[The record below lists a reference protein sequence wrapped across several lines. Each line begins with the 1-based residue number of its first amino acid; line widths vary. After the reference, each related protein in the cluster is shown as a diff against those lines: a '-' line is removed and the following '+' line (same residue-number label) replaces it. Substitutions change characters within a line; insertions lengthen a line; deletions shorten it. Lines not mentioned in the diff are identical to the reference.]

1 MQPFNILRLSLLIF
15 LSLLFLPH
23 VCLSKAADRFD
34 PSVDM
39 RIAIIGAG
47 ASGLTAADTLK
58 RKGYKHISVF
68 EKRDRVGGKVHS
80 VIEDDSI
87 YEVGAFWAGSDY
99 HTVDALA
106 KAYDV
111 SIIDES
117 LVFKVKLE
125 DGREYGLV
133 EYLTK
138 TTGPIELAATYG
150 NWKRVLQ
157 GFSYLKSAD
166 GFFKPLHPDLS
177 LPFDKFAVKYG
188 ITAFAKAFRPFW
200 IGCGYGY
207 YDKTPALYVL
217 KLMLGALDVSILQFL
232 ESILP
237 MDPNPSFGLRR
248 VEGGFQSLW
257 EKIAANLDDLR
268 LNAKVVSLNRYLE
281 NGEDRIEIVT
291 EDGQKEVFDA
301 VIISSDLNQS
311 LGFIDASRDEL
322 ELFSQIETY
331 RYLIHVFEADGLNR
345 THDRMV
351 FFDSNGSFDKVGHLT
366 AMANRSG
373 SQPIHSNRWISG
385 QLLEEQMSLELAERL
400 LVSDV
405 EVLGGSVSSIK
416 ARYEWSY
423 FPHVSSTALSEGFY
437 SKMQSLQG
445 QKASF
450 YVGGVLGFET
460 VEGTASYA
468 KHLIET
474 WF

>member
-1 MQPFNILRLSLLIF
+1 MQPFNILRMCL
-15 LSLLFLPH
+15 LLFLSMFLSPH
-23 VCLSKAADRFD
+23 VCFSNEGGRFK
-34 PSVDM
+34 PSYDM

-58 RKGYKHISVF
+58 RKGYQHITVF
-68 EKRDRVGGKVHS
+68 EKRPRVGGKVHS
-80 VIEDDSI
+80 VIDDDSI
-87 YEVGAFWAGSDY
+87 YEVGAFWVGSGY
-99 HTVDALA
+99 QTIDALA
-106 KAYDV
+106 TAYDV

-117 LVFKVKLE
+117 LVFKVKLG

-138 TTGPIELAATYG
+138 TTNPIELAVTYG

-177 LPFDKFAVKYG
+177 LPFDAFADKYG

-237 MDPNPSFGLRR
+237 LDPDPGFGLRR

-257 EKIAANLDDLR
+257 EKIGANLADLR
-268 LNAKVVSLNRYLE
+268 LNAEVIALNRYLE
-281 NGEDRIEIVT
+281 NGEERIEIVT
-291 EDGQKEVFDA
+291 GAGQKEVFDA

-331 RYLIHVFEADGLNR
+331 PYVIHVFEADGLNSN
-345 THDRMV
+345 HDRMV
-351 FFDSNGSFDKVGHLT
+351 FFDVNGSSDKVGHLT

-373 SQPIHSNRWISG
+373 TEPIHASRWISG
-385 QLLEEQMSLELAERL
+385 QLLEKQMSLELAEQL

-405 EVLGGSVSSIK
+405 EALGGSVSSIK
-416 ARYEWSY
+416 AQYVWNY
-423 FPHVSSTALSEGFY
+423 FPHVSSMALSDGFY
-437 SKMQSLQG
+437 EKMRRLQG

-450 YVGGVLGFET
+450 YVGGALGFET
-460 VEGTASYA
+460 VEGAASYA